1 LRRYLVD
8 VEHAIQQQDVDVEE
22 VGVEEVDIVGV
33 FQE

>member
-8 VEHAIQQQDVDVEE
+8 VEHAIQQQVVDVEE

>member
-8 VEHAIQQQDVDVEE
+8 VERAIQQRVVDVEE